1 MSTTT
6 LNPKSTSRWQI
17 TLPKQDSISIR
28 INNLLQKYEGMNLV
42 EITKLAL
49 IQLDNNT
56 STPTETDLIRQNTG
70 LYNYLL
76 QTKKNLDK
84 DNLEIGKTLTAQ
96 EINNL

>member
-56 STPTETDLIRQNTG
+56 ITPTETDLIRQNTG
-70 LYNYLL
+70 LYSYLL
-76 QTKKNLDK
+76 QTKKDLDQ
-84 DNLEIGKTLTAQ
+84 DNLNIGKTFTTQ
-96 EINNL
+96 EINDL